1 MVSVYFLIDFDR
13 FFIRLYLY
21 LHFVF
26 AFIDRRLP
34 PVELGDGEDRLHDR
48 EKQPKYRF
56 HHGVCVCEED
66 EDDEAEDEF
75 PDAAVVEVRG
85 ESISLT
91 NALVINSR
99 RSGLFFGT

>member
-1 MVSVYFLIDFDR
+1 ML
-13 FFIRLYLY
+13 IRLYLY
-21 LHFVF
+21 FVF
-26 AFIDRRLP
+26 VFIDLLP

-56 HHGVCVCEED
+56 HQGGCVDD
-66 EDDEAEDEF
+66 EDDDEF

-91 NALVINSR
+91 NALVINSL